1 MTKTK
6 IIHPHPNETYR
17 VGYDDGCV
25 IVSSGSEAKNDK
37 RIYLSKS
44 MVEWLYKYSL
54 RKIK

>member
-1 MTKTK
+1 MIETK

-44 MVEWLYKYSL
+44 MVKWLYEEMEK
-54 RKIK
+54 